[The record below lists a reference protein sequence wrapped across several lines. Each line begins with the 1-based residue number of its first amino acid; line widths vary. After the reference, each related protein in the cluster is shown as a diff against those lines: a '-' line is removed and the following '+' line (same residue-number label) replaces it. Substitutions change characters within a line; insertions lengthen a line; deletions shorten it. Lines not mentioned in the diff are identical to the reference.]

1 MPSFRGKRVNRTNGY
16 GAGRGD
22 DPHGAT
28 QGYTFHGAY
37 PQGMNWGS
45 AQSGSSLEDVS
56 ANYANNNTKKVGDW
70 AVGAIQSGGRY
81 YPTAMTA
88 SEYDDFGTIDKSM
101 QVGNLGFKSA
111 RKARKA
117 SVKAI
122 KQSGGLPN
130 SQNPNNPKAAKGI
143 VHDSTEYDPF
153 K

>member
-1 MPSFRGKRVNRTNGY
+1 MPSFRGKRVSRTSGY

-28 QGYTFHGAY
+28 QGVTEHGFY
-37 PQGMNWGS
+37 PQGMSWGG
-45 AQSGSSLEDVS
+45 AKSGSSLSDVS
-56 ANYANNNTKKVGDW
+56 NNYANGNTRKVGDW
-70 AVGAIQSGGRY
+70 AVGAIQQGDRY

-88 SEYDDFGTIDKSM
+88 SEHDDFGKIDKDM
-101 QVGNLGFKSA
+101 QVGNIGFKSP

-130 SQNPNNPKAAKGI
+130 SQNPNAPQAASGI
-143 VHDSTEYDPF
+143 VHDSTAYDPF